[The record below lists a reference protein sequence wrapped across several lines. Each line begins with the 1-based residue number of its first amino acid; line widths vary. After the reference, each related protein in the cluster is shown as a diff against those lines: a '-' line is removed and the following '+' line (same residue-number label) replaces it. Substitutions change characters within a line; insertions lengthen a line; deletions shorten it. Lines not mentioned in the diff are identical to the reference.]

1 MCLEKGTELKKD
13 LEHQD
18 LEGDGRAESGGKE
31 AQAGPSHSPHWRVQ
45 PGKGQAL
52 IPGDRIRGNSLK
64 LCYWRFGLD
73 IRRTFSTEG
82 DTKHWN

>member
-52 IPGDRIRGNSLK
+52 IPGNRGQNKRKQPQVVL
-64 LCYWRFGLD
+64 LEVWIGY
-73 IRRTFSTEG
+73 
-82 DTKHWN
+82 